1 MMQSSIRVCQQK
13 LIDLSRLLDAIS
25 TQNYLRFSQEFH
37 WFLFILGKKSFLI
50 TKVIFTII
58 LVGKFTF
65 ILVAIFIEKKPEK
78 YREKES
84 YHYHV
89 ENSIEKY

>member
-1 MMQSSIRVCQQK
+1 MQSSIRVCQQK

-50 TKVIFTII
+50 TKVTFTII

-65 ILVAIFIEKKPEK
+65 ILVAIFIEKNPEK

-84 YHYHV
+84 YH
-89 ENSIEKY
+89 

>member
-13 LIDLSRLLDAIS
+13 LIDLPRLLDAIS
-25 TQNYLRFSQEFH
+25 TKNYLRFSQEFH

-50 TKVIFTII
+50 TKVTFTII

-65 ILVAIFIEKKPEK
+65 ILVTIFIEKKQK
-78 YREKES
+78 
-84 YHYHV
+84 
-89 ENSIEKY
+89 NIERKKVTTSMLRIA

>member
-50 TKVIFTII
+50 TKVTFTII

-65 ILVAIFIEKKPEK
+65 ILVTIFIEKKQK
-78 YREKES
+78 
-84 YHYHV
+84 
-89 ENSIEKY
+89 NIERKKVTTSMLRIA